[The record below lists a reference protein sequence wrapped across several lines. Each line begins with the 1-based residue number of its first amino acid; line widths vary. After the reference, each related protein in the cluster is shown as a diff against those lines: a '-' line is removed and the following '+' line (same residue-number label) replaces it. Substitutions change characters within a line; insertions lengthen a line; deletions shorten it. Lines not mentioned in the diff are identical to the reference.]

1 MYIGG
6 EGLYTPTFIYE
17 KSDLCVVCS
26 DEANTRVMNVDSSI
40 TLQEFIILLSKEPSL
55 QLIKPSIISEINTL
69 YMQKPPSLEQLLK
82 IEGIGSETAPIFIQC
97 LPKFFE
103 LLKEININGTLIIQK
118 NMQYKTEKTLRNF
131 IIEIKN

>member
-69 YMQKPPSLEQLLK
+69 YMQKPPSLEQLLR
-82 IEGIGSETAPIFIQC
+82 
-97 LPKFFE
+97 
-103 LLKEININGTLIIQK
+103 INLT
-118 NMQYKTEKTLRNF
+118 KT
-131 IIEIKN
+131 